1 MFVTEMFNCDPGQEL
16 TVGLGHQ
23 IFLLAKWKGQS
34 SGFRFRVCQRSHCHN
49 FLCRC
54 LKINPAICCASR
66 QKPIGMFFSKE
77 ETLQDRYCDSPIF
90 LHDFISLSV
99 RLGTASPPQGVKPQG
114 LLFQQSAEGC
124 LSLTAARVVLGGGE
138 GGAFLARPC
147 VLLGVFSA
155 ADSGEH
161 LTLKGTEKKA
171 GRFVAFPLEHTCPIL
186 LRILCHG
193 RLHPAAAAPHPAAPV
208 PAAFSFPS
216 LQKSLG
222 NLLFKWTSRTLAMVT
237 YFSQWRILKR
247 IVCKRSAAPYQ
258 CPSPLPSLPQ
268 KKIEKKPV
276 KGAPRV
282 WN

>member
-34 SGFRFRVCQRSHCHN
+34 SGFRFRVCQRSHRHD

-77 ETLQDRYCDSPIF
+77 ETLQDRYCESPIF

-124 LSLTAARVVLGGGE
+124 LSLTPARVGFGWGRWGSLFGETLHPSRSFQCCRLGWTPDIE
-138 GGAFLARPC
+138 GHR
-147 VLLGVFSA
+147 
-155 ADSGEH
+155 E
-161 LTLKGTEKKA
+161 E

-247 IVCKRSAAPYQ
+247 IVCKRSSAPYR